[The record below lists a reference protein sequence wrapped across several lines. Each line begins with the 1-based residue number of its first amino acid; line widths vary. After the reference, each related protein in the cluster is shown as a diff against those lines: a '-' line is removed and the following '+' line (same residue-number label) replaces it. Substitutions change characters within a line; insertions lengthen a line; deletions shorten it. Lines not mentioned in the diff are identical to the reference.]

1 MARAGASGTEGSA
14 AFGLC
19 VCSTNDLVHVL
30 RRFKESDGEL
40 ERDSRRRVEEAEVA
54 DLHKALGEHVLE
66 KTPDERERLEAHVLL
81 DSALGVGVGEGDRV
95 FAYAHDA
102 FVGDG
107 GAKDIGGEV
116 AHRPDTR
123 SHRTGV
129 YVPVLL
135 ERTGRDLFEEA
146 CFLDEIE
153 EARKNA

>member
-1 MARAGASGTEGSA
+1 MARGGASGTEGSA

-135 ERTGRDLFEEA
+135 ERTA
-146 CFLDEIE
+146 E
-153 EARKNA
+153 EARTNA